1 MMKSIVPYLI
11 CVLLLVTLETAES
24 QECVINA
31 TPKVAFNAYYST
43 GSGNYGVN
51 QSIVFPLVLL
61 NEGGGYNEST
71 GIFTA
76 PVSGMYQFS
85 INICNADGKYMT
97 AAIVHE
103 NTRITSTTTHSAT
116 TSICTSATIPARLTT
131 GERVYVQSTFN
142 NLVMLANEH
151 RYPSFTGVLI
161 NV

>member
-1 MMKSIVPYLI
+1 MIILS
-11 CVLLLVTLETAES
+11 
-24 QECVINA
+24 VINA

-43 GSGNYGVN
+43 GSGNYVVN

-61 NEGGGYNEST
+61 NEGGGYDEST

-103 NTRITSTTTHSAT
+103 NTRITAAT
-116 TSICTSATIPARLTT
+116 TYSASSICASATIPARLTT
-131 GERVYVQSTFN
+131 GERVYVQSTYTN
-142 NLVMLANEH
+142 VMFANEH